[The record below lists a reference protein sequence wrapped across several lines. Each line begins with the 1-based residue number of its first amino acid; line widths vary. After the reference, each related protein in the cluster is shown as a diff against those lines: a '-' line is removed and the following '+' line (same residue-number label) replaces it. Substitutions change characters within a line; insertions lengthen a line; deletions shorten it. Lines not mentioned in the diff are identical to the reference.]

1 MKNLITSEVKKAANE
16 KALIM
21 PIGAYSRLRVNNE
34 ISDIVISPSSSGVW
48 FYNEPGTIRK
58 DISSKVICFI
68 SYKDL
73 KQ

>member
-1 MKNLITSEVKKAANE
+1 MKNLITSEVKKVANE
-16 KALIM
+16 KAFKM
-21 PIGAYSRLRVNNE
+21 PIGTYSRLKINDE

-48 FYNEPGTIRK
+48 FYHEPGTIGK
-58 DISSKVICFI
+58 NTSIKPICFI